1 MDLRLTLSK
10 SPTKD
15 NLRKIADYVG
25 NSAIRFKALV
35 EVYQGG
41 PYRITQR
48 AAHVISLCVEKHPN
62 LVAPHLRTILAM
74 LEADDVP
81 VAIQRNTMRLLQ
93 YCEIPRRFRGALV
106 DRCFGYITDRGTPI
120 AVRAFSMTVLH
131 RLIEKEPDLKKEL
144 QIILADEL
152 PYASPGF
159 VSRAR
164 KILQKIE
171 RQ

>member
-1 MDLRLTLSK
+1 MDLRVALSK
-10 SPTKD
+10 SSTKD
-15 NLRKIADYVG
+15 NLRKIAEYVG

-48 AAHVISLCVEKHPN
+48 AAHVISLCVENHPN
-62 LVAPHLRTILAM
+62 LVAPHLRAILAM
-74 LEADDVP
+74 LETQDVS
-81 VAIQRNTMRLLQ
+81 VAVQRNTMRLLQ
-93 YCEIPRRFRGALV
+93 YCEIPRRFHGMLI
-106 DRCFGYITDRGTPI
+106 DRCFGYVSDRRIPI

-144 QIILADEL
+144 QIILEDEL
-152 PYASPGF
+152 PYASPAF
-159 VSRAR
+159 ASRAR
-164 KILQKIE
+164 KILQKTE